1 LTFFF
6 GIHSFAQIVEAA
18 VTQTGFAL
26 RYASQDLRGKRD
38 LVMFSK
44 GGYALQFTTKEVCAD
59 KEVVLAMVS
68 QDGYALQFAADALR
82 ADSEVVFVAVSND
95 WRAMAFCGEVL
106 CDNVGFVLNLM
117 SFDWRV
123 VQFASQK
130 VVEHPQI
137 SALTEECAALAMFA
151 DETAQRAF
159 SSSSSSILN
168 EGSVEFESSNSQFQV
183 IPLPEDEA
191 LPEQSA
197 QRSQSDDRDVSDETD
212 QSVSTGDPLVAEA
225 EISGLSTLK
234 DGDGGIL
241 TPLDEVLPA
250 PESSHGVDQTDCDK
264 RVGAPVL
271 DSTDRLTA
279 SVRLQDKSA
288 PGESMRPKS
297 PLTFFFQPS
306 AARPSPELYVRMSPS
321 RKGFTI

>member
-1 LTFFF
+1 M
-6 GIHSFAQIVEAA
+6 
-18 VTQTGFAL
+18 TQTGFAL

-44 GGYALQFTTKEVCAD
+44 GGYALQFATKEVCAD

-68 QDGYALQFAADALR
+68 QDGYALQFAAEALR

-95 WRAMAFCGEVL
+95 WRAMAFCGKVL

-123 VQFASQK
+123 VQFASQE
-130 VVEHPQI
+130 VMENREV
-137 SALTEECAALAMFA
+137 SALAEECAALTMFA

-159 SSSSSSILN
+159 SGSSYSIVD
-168 EGSVEFESSNSQFQV
+168 ERSFEFESSNSQFQV
-183 IPLPEDEA
+183 IPEDEA
-191 LPEQSA
+191 LPEQSV

-212 QSVSTGDPLVAEA
+212 QSASTGDPFVAEA

-234 DGDGGIL
+234 YGDGGIL
-241 TPLDEVLPA
+241 APLDEFLPA
-250 PESSHGVDQTDCDK
+250 SDSANVVGPMDCDK

-279 SVRLQDKSA
+279 SVPLQDQSA
-288 PGESMRPKS
+288 SGESMRPKS